1 MASPEHQAIAEIVND
16 VLSQFAKSG
25 LVGVFE
31 GQRRTFDY
39 SCLLARDL
47 DRPVVAQV
55 LWQHEHGLEKDIR
68 TLLFDA
74 ESLIKLYIVR
84 DSTRIRA
91 TLDDVITSY
100 RQASDTRQK
109 LTGLKLVFVPP
120 DFDAGREQDRSWLR
134 LFLSSSF
141 SQDIAFG
148 IAFGGFSK
156 HAWSVF
162 MNHGGPIGLKYAIL
176 HEIAENGLIHTPTF
190 KDRLGYKVDGPI
202 REAIA
207 MLNAAGFIRRY
218 GVCCFPTIR
227 GRFLLDFTRRLLV
240 DINNSSGWSFQTVQ
254 LFDGLGTPIPS
265 FPFNEIKP
273 GSVPASDEFGVTL
286 LHAMHCNSHF
296 GRDLLAKV
304 DLHKPVFYSQF
315 LVDHFITEMLLARG
329 FSAEFF
335 SEPEYFFVPKEA
347 NR

>member
-1 MASPEHQAIAEIVND
+1 MASPEHQAIAETINA
-16 VLSQFAKSG
+16 VLTQFAESG

-47 DRPVVAQV
+47 DRPLVAQV
-55 LWQHEHGLEKDIR
+55 LWQHENGLEKDIR

-74 ESLIKLYIVR
+74 ESLIKIYIVR

-91 TLDDVITSY
+91 TLDDVIASY

-109 LTGLKLVFVPP
+109 LVGLKLVFVPP
-120 DFDAGREQDRSWLR
+120 DFDADREQDRVWLR

-148 IAFGGFSK
+148 IAFGGFTK
-156 HAWSVF
+156 RAWSVF

-190 KDRLGYKVDGPI
+190 KDRLGYKTDGPI
-202 REAIA
+202 REAIT

-218 GVCCFPTIR
+218 EVCCFPTIR

-240 DINNSSGWSFQTVQ
+240 DVRNSAGWSLQTAQ
-254 LFDGLGTPIPS
+254 LFDRLGAPVPQ
-265 FPFNEIKP
+265 FPVDELSP
-273 GSVPASDEFGVTL
+273 GSVPASDKFCVTL
-286 LHAMHCNSHF
+286 LHAMYCNSHF
-296 GRDLLAKV
+296 GRDLLAEV
-304 DLHKPVFYSQF
+304 DLRKPVLYSQF
-315 LVDHFITEMLLARG
+315 FVDRFIREMALARG

-347 NR
+347 EH